1 MTTPTTTN
9 VDFSANYR
17 IAGYG
22 GIAWYLRGYA
32 KRWTEE
38 SWEHIEGTDP
48 DNEGNYYYNEPEEY
62 EDKEWVIAVMVGD
75 DREFEVEVTE
85 LTLLPREDF
94 CGVCGQI
101 GCNHDGYERTE

>member
-1 MTTPTTTN
+1 MQSMERT
-9 VDFSANYR
+9 VDFAANYR

-32 KRWTEE
+32 KRWTDEE
-38 SWEHIEGTDP
+38 WIEDEDG
-48 DNEGNYYYNEPEEY
+48 EVYYNEPEEI
-62 EDKEWVIAVMVGD
+62 EDRERVIAVMVGD
-75 DREFEVEVTE
+75 DREFEVEVSE

-101 GCNHDGYERTE
+101 GCNHDGYERS